1 MSIEIVGNACFRC
14 DVVEFLIGAPKFQAA
29 LQIIE
34 TQHNSLHQNFGL
46 FGDTIDS
53 ELLQGHMY
61 HDLKSTVTNRQ
72 HER

>member
-14 DVVEFLIGAPKFQAA
+14 DVMEFLIGAPKFQAA

-46 FGDTIDS
+46 FSDNRHDWLRIATRPN
-53 ELLQGHMY
+53 
-61 HDLKSTVTNRQ
+61 HDL
-72 HER
+72 